1 MTEINA
7 ENPVNVDN
15 VVEGIDG
22 YDFDSSVFLD
32 EALDHEMSS
41 DSKASGTYVF
51 YDDNYTGWQGRNIE
65 SDDDELDSSEQENA
79 GTDIGDQL
87 AEWAASEIIKP
98 SSVNKLLKI
107 LAPHF
112 PTLPLDSRTLLNTAV
127 QHDVIEIG
135 GAEYCHVG
143 LLKGLLHVMQTNP
156 FTGDCLELQI
166 NVDGV
171 PLFHSSNTCLWPIL
185 CSVKNVNAREPFVV
199 GIFCGKQKP
208 KNAAEFL
215 AQFVA
220 DADNLMRHGLTVGG
234 TKIAVKIHSFVCDA
248 PARAFTKGIKYFS
261 GYSSC
266 EKCMVHGEYV
276 SGKVIFPT
284 VNDPLRTDE
293 DFELMKD
300 ENHHV
305 MTCPLS
311 PLRVGFVSQF
321 GLDFMHMACL
331 GVMRRLLLY
340 WKGPVGPL
348 HVRLSRNS
356 VNDISEHLALFAC
369 HSPDDFARRARTVD
383 DVMKWKATEFRQILL
398 YSGPFVLKGIL
409 SDDLYRHFM
418 LLFVSL
424 RILSCK
430 HLVSLYCDYAN
441 DLLLKFVKD
450 VEVLYG
456 KEALVYNVH
465 CLVHLAADVKK
476 LGCIQEFSAFPF
488 ESKLGHLKK
497 LVHKPQHPIQQ
508 ILRRLDGQKLHGSP
522 SHSLTAPAVKF
533 EHSNGPLLDGFT
545 NVVQYKRLHTD
556 NFSLTLRKGN
566 NCILTSYYIPAT
578 VQNIVAKDSAIYL
591 LCKTFR
597 NVYDS
602 FDYPVMSRAL
612 NIFAADLEVDSLIAV
627 KVDDVLCKCVW
638 IPGMSKNSHSV
649 VIPLLH

>member
-1 MTEINA
+1 
-7 ENPVNVDN
+7 
-15 VVEGIDG
+15 
-22 YDFDSSVFLD
+22 
-32 EALDHEMSS
+32 
-41 DSKASGTYVF
+41 
-51 YDDNYTGWQGRNIE
+51 
-65 SDDDELDSSEQENA
+65 
-79 GTDIGDQL
+79 
-87 AEWAASEIIKP
+87 
-98 SSVNKLLKI
+98 
-107 LAPHF
+107 
-112 PTLPLDSRTLLNTAV
+112 
-127 QHDVIEIG
+127 
-135 GAEYCHVG
+135 
-143 LLKGLLHVMQTNP
+143 
-156 FTGDCLELQI
+156 
-166 NVDGV
+166 
-171 PLFHSSNTCLWPIL
+171 
-185 CSVKNVNAREPFVV
+185 
-199 GIFCGKQKP
+199 
-208 KNAAEFL
+208 
-215 AQFVA
+215 
-220 DADNLMRHGLTVGG
+220 
-234 TKIAVKIHSFVCDA
+234 
-248 PARAFTKGIKYFS
+248 
-261 GYSSC
+261 
-266 EKCMVHGEYV
+266 
-276 SGKVIFPT
+276 
-284 VNDPLRTDE
+284 
-293 DFELMKD
+293 
-300 ENHHV
+300 
-305 MTCPLS
+305 
-311 PLRVGFVSQF
+311 
-321 GLDFMHMACL
+321 
-331 GVMRRLLLY
+331 
-340 WKGPVGPL
+340 
-348 HVRLSRNS
+348 
-356 VNDISEHLALFAC
+356 
-369 HSPDDFARRARTVD
+369 
-383 DVMKWKATEFRQILL
+383 
-398 YSGPFVLKGIL
+398 
-409 SDDLYRHFM
+409 M

-441 DLLLKFVKD
+441 DLLVKFVKD

-638 IPGMSKNSHSV
+638 IPGIHTHLHNTLHTNDNRMASRSHSV